1 MPFEEL
7 KTRQRAVWD
16 SGSYEPIVDLTREV
30 HADLIAALEPAPGET
45 WLDVATG
52 TGAVA
57 LLAARAGATVTGI
70 DLAGRLIDAAKA
82 KAKGEGLAVTFEAG
96 DAEALPYEDASFDVV
111 CSAIGT
117 QFAPDHAAVAA
128 ELARVCRPGGRLG
141 LACWTP
147 ASGVAGM
154 FGVMRPFMPTPP
166 AGVGNVFDWGR
177 AEYAAQMLEGSF
189 ELTTSAR
196 ETVFR
201 GESGEQMWQT
211 FSIHYGPTKTLAAG
225 LDDAR
230 REELHGSWVDFYE
243 GHRQGDEIAMP
254 AAWLLIEGVR
264 R

>member
-7 KTRQRAVWD
+7 KTRQRAMWD
-16 SGSYEPIVDLTREV
+16 SGSYEPVVHITLDV
-30 HADLIAALEPAPGET
+30 HADLLTALAPGPGQH

-57 LLAARAGATVTGI
+57 LQAARAGADVTGL
-70 DLAGRLIDAAKA
+70 DLAGNLIETARAKA
-82 KAKGEGLAVTFEAG
+82 AAEGLEVAFGVG
-96 DAEALPYEDASFDVV
+96 DAEALPYPDASFDVV

-147 ASGVAGM
+147 ESGVARM
-154 FGVMRPFMPTPP
+154 FAVMRPFMPPLPP
-166 AGVGNVFDWGR
+166 GVGNIFDWGR
-177 AEYAAQMLEGSF
+177 PDYATQLLGDSF
-189 ELTTSAR
+189 ELTLNEHDA
-196 ETVFR
+196 VLHA
-201 GESGEQMWQT
+201 ESGEEMWEL
-211 FSIHYGPTKTLAAG
+211 FSTHYGPTKTLAAS

-230 REELHGSWVDFYE
+230 REELHRVFADFFE
-243 GHRQGDEIAMP
+243 KDRQGDEIVQSRT
-254 AAWLLIEGVR
+254 WLLIEGVR